1 MALKAGY
8 IGIKKSMLGLINSLA
23 SAKLIKSFGD
33 GLNLTNAGKLNMTAA
48 TASKIGGVKVGDGL
62 EITGQGVLNCT
73 VTGGFDYSSDEFDTG
88 QKWIDEKTIYGKVF
102 HDVTIPQNA
111 FTLSLTL
118 GAKTDIDK
126 VLYYNVT
133 EGVSSNARVMDYR
146 MYATIS
152 ESGDNLVLSPTNSA
166 RAMTN
171 SDVIVL
177 YTKNESSGE

>member
-8 IGIKKSMLGLINSLA
+8 KGVKKSVLDFISSLS
-23 SAKLIKSFGD
+23 SAKIIKTIGD
-33 GLNLTNAGKLNMTAA
+33 GLNLTSSGELDVEINPETMEFVENKLSAKSVN
-48 TASKIGGVKVGDGL
+48 V
-62 EITGQGVLNCT
+62 
-73 VTGGFDYSSDEFDTG
+73 DYSTDEQDMG
-88 QKWIDEKTIYGKVF
+88 VKWIDEKTIYSKVF

-171 SDVIVL
+171 CDVIVF
-177 YTKNESSGE
+177 YTKNLVD